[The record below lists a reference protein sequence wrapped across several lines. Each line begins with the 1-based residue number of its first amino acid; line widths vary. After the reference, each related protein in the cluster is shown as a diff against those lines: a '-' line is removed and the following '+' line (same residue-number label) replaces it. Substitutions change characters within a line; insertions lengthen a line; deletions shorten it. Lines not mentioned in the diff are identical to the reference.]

1 MCRWL
6 AYSGSP
12 VLLEDLLYKPQHS
25 LIDQSLHSRLGAETT
40 NGDGFGVG
48 WYGVGETPGVY
59 RSIEPAWNDR
69 NLRNLAPHIQS
80 PLVFAHIRAAIG
92 SAVQE
97 TNCHPFRYGR
107 WLFMHNG
114 FIGDFL
120 EVKRDLVLAVD
131 PSLYPSIE
139 GSSDTEVFFYLAL
152 TFGLQDDP
160 PAAVE
165 AAVGLIEE
173 VGEQHGVEHPIQMTV
188 ATTNGDKLWAFRYS
202 SQRDSRSLFYSTEL
216 ATVLKLHP
224 ELENL
229 KGLSDETRLVVS
241 EPLRDLPG
249 VWNEVPEST
258 YGIVQEGQ
266 DELRPFKPKAPSH
279 ETAVPAGI

>member
-1 MCRWL
+1 M
-6 AYSGSP
+6 A
-12 VLLEDLLYKPQHS
+12 
-25 LIDQSLHSRLGAETT
+25 AA
-40 NGDGFGVG
+40 
-48 WYGVGETPGVY
+48 
-59 RSIEPAWNDR
+59 IE
-69 NLRNLAPHIQS
+69 S

-114 FIGDFL
+114 FIADFHH
-120 EVKRDLVLAVD
+120 VKRDLVLAVD

-152 TFGLQDDP
+152 TFGLEDDP

-173 VGEQHGVEHPIQMTV
+173 TGRKHGVEHPIQMTV

-202 SQRDSRSLFYSTEL
+202 SERNSRSLFYSTDVP
-216 ATVLKLHP
+216 TLKALHP
-224 ELENL
+224 EVEILARV
-229 KGLSDETRLVVS
+229 SDESRLIVS

-249 VWNEVPEST
+249 AWNEVPEWS
-258 YGIVQEGQ
+258 YGVVQEGQ
-266 DELRPFKPKAPSH
+266 DELLPFRPKAPAKS
-279 ETAVPAGI
+279 VPVSTDA

>member
-12 VLLEDLLYKPQHS
+12 ISISDLLYRPQHS
-25 LIDQSLHSRLGAETT
+25 LIDQSLHSKLGAETT

-48 WYGVGETPGVY
+48 WYSGEETPGIY

-69 NLRNLAPHIQS
+69 NLQDLAAHIRS

-92 SAVQE
+92 SAVQA
-97 TNCHPFRYGR
+97 TNCHPFRHGR

-114 FIGDFL
+114 FIDGFG

-139 GSSDTEVFFYLAL
+139 GSSDTEVFFHLAL
-152 TFGLQDDP
+152 TFGLKDDP
-160 PAAVE
+160 PAAV
-165 AAVGLIEE
+165 ASAVGLIEE
-173 VGEQHGVEHPIQMTV
+173 VGRKHGVEHPIQMTV
-188 ATTNGDKLWAFRYS
+188 ATTDGTSVWAFRYS
-202 SQRDSRSLFYSTEL
+202 SQRESRSLFYSTNVPTLRELHPEVEIL
-216 ATVLKLHP
+216 ATV
-224 ELENL
+224 
-229 KGLSDETRLVVS
+229 SDESRLIVS

-249 VWNEVPEST
+249 AWNEVPESS
-258 YGIVQEGQ
+258 YGVVQPGE
-266 DELRPFKPKAPSH
+266 DELRPFEPKAPAN
-279 ETAVPAGI
+279 AVPIPG